1 MKLAECFNLSSQQK
15 GFTLI
20 ELLVVI
26 TIIAILAGLAFPA
39 LTGAMRAAKRGQART
54 DCTNLVIA
62 VKNYY
67 NEYGKYPVT
76 SAGADITWGPDNT
89 DNNELMTVLM
99 AESPTLNRKNI
110 TFIEPP
116 LAEAEG
122 RHGVLDGGG
131 TNIGD
136 FYDPWGTP
144 YFIRVDS
151 DYDSEIESPKDSSQ
165 VLFMG
170 VAAWSAG
177 MDNDDSTTQDNVYSF
192 E

>member
-1 MKLAECFNLSSQQK
+1 MRMTLFPRRARLRN

-39 LTGAMRAAKRGQART
+39 LTGAMRAAKRGQAKT
-54 DCTNLVIA
+54 DCANLVVA

-67 NEYGKYPVT
+67 NEYGKYPVA
-76 SAGADITWGPDNT
+76 AGTTADTTWST
-89 DNNELMTVLM
+89 DNNVLMQVLM
-99 AESPTLNRKNI
+99 AEDTTLNRKEL

-116 LAEAEG
+116 LADAAG
-122 RHGVLDGGG
+122 RHGVYDDG
-131 TNIGD
+131 TINNFI
-136 FYDPWGTP
+136 DPWGTA

-151 DYDSEIESPKDSSQ
+151 DYNSEIASPKDSSQ

-177 MDNDDSTTQDNVYSF
+177 IDEDDATVQDNIYSW